1 MKIVFAS
8 TPSQEEEINELVRY
22 IYSNIFPQYFSD
34 EEISQ
39 FEELKVL
46 DTSLDFNTL
55 KDAFQ
60 VMTSIQTV
68 ISILESSQLDEQYEM
83 VFNRNVATLK
93 EFGLFFPFDF
103 EQFYEGKSLKGSML
117 SIYTKAD
124 NELII

>member
-22 IYSNIFPQYFSD
+22 VYSNIFPLYFSD
-34 EEISQ
+34 EEISK

-68 ISILESSQLDEQYEM
+68 ISILESSPLDEQYEI
-83 VFNRNVATLK
+83 VFNKNVNTLK

-103 EQFYEGKSLKGSML
+103 EQFIEGKTMKSPML

>member
-22 IYSNIFPQYFSD
+22 VYSNIFPLYFSD

-68 ISILESSQLDEQYEM
+68 ISILESSPLDEQYEM
-83 VFNRNVATLK
+83 VFNKNVAILK

-103 EQFYEGKSLKGSML
+103 EQFMEGKSLKSSML
-117 SIYTKAD
+117 SIYSKAD

>member
-1 MKIVFAS
+1 VKIVFAS

-22 IYSNIFPQYFSD
+22 FYSNIFPLYFSD
-34 EEISQ
+34 EEIHQ
-39 FEELKVL
+39 FEEFKVL

-60 VMTSIQTV
+60 IMTSIQTV
-68 ISILESSQLDEQYEM
+68 ISILESTPLDEQYET
-83 VFNRNVATLK
+83 VFNKNVATLK
-93 EFGLFFPFDF
+93 EYGFFFPFDF
-103 EQFYEGKSLKGSML
+103 EQFVDGKSLKSSML

>member
-1 MKIVFAS
+1 VKIVFAS

-22 IYSNIFPQYFSD
+22 VYSNIFPLYFSD

-68 ISILESSQLDEQYEM
+68 ISILESSPLDEQYEM
-83 VFNRNVATLK
+83 VFNKNVATLK

-103 EQFYEGKSLKGSML
+103 EQFMEGKSLKSSIL
-117 SIYTKAD
+117 SIYSKAD

>member
-22 IYSNIFPQYFSD
+22 VYSNIFPQFFND

-39 FEELKVL
+39 FEELKIL

-55 KDAFQ
+55 KEAFQ
-60 VMTSIQTV
+60 VMTCIQTI
-68 ISILESSQLDEQYEM
+68 ISILESSPLDEQYEM
-83 VFNRNVATLK
+83 VFNKNAATLN

-103 EQFYEGKSLKGSML
+103 EQFMEGKSLKNSIL

>member
-1 MKIVFAS
+1 VKIVFAS

-22 IYSNIFPQYFSD
+22 VYSNIFPHYFSD

-68 ISILESSQLDEQYEM
+68 ISILESSPLDEQYEM
-83 VFNRNVATLK
+83 VFNKNVATLK

-103 EQFYEGKSLKGSML
+103 EQFMEGKSFTSSML
-117 SIYTKAD
+117 SIYSKAD

>member
-22 IYSNIFPQYFSD
+22 VYSNIFPLYFSD

-68 ISILESSQLDEQYEM
+68 ISILESSPLDEQYEM
-83 VFNRNVATLK
+83 VFNKNVATLK

-103 EQFYEGKSLKGSML
+103 EQFMEGKSLKSSML
-117 SIYTKAD
+117 SIYSKAD